1 MAASLSALGSVMTER
16 KLEQDLC
23 QIRCQRATRQQLG
36 LGQVASRKVPP
47 GKEVQERKLCFC
59 FPFSPQTFLSFPFWV
74 SGGDLNVRRFLC
86 LCIVEEKSKPLQ
98 LFSRQSSAIKPIV
111 TYKARFFYCRK
122 MMDGPPPPGSQCS
135 FMMRGSL
142 DTTDHQ
148 TYPP

>member
-1 MAASLSALGSVMTER
+1 MPWGLLWLRGSWNKTCVKYAVSGQHGNNLDSAKWHQE
-16 KLEQDLC
+16 
-23 QIRCQRATRQQLG
+23 
-36 LGQVASRKVPP
+36 VPP

-74 SGGDLNVRRFLC
+74 SGGDLNVRGFLC
-86 LCIVEEKSKPLQ
+86 LCILEEKSKPLQ

-122 MMDGPPPPGSQCS
+122 MMDGPPPPGSQGS

-142 DTTDHQ
+142 DTTDQQ
-148 TYPP
+148 TYPT